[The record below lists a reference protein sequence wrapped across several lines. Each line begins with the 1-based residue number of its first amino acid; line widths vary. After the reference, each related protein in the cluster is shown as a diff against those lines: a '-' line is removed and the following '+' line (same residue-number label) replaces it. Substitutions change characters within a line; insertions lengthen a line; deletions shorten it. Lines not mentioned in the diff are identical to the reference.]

1 VSRVLYTI
9 ACGSPPARYVGRLV
23 EMAIA
28 CGWDVCVI
36 TTPDGR
42 NFVDATALAAATGFP
57 VRSGFKFPGD
67 LDVLP
72 DPNAIIV
79 APATVNTISKWSLG
93 IADTLAL
100 ALLIEGQGKGL
111 PIVAVPFTNTAMAAH
126 PAFLDG
132 VDRLRRWGISVL
144 FGDDVLKLHPP
155 GTGEARAADFP
166 WHLAWNALGQMVP
179 EVMSA
184 G

>member
-1 VSRVLYTI
+1 
-9 ACGSPPARYVGRLV
+9 
-23 EMAIA
+23 MAIA

-100 ALLIEGQGKGL
+100 ALLIEGQGRACRSSRSRS
-111 PIVAVPFTNTAMAAH
+111 PTPRWRRTRRSWTASIGCAAGASACCSATTSSSSIRRA
-126 PAFLDG
+126 P
-132 VDRLRRWGISVL
+132 VRLARLTFRGIW
-144 FGDDVLKLHPP
+144 P
-155 GTGEARAADFP
+155 GTRWER
-166 WHLAWNALGQMVP
+166 W
-179 EVMSA
+179 SRR
-184 G
+184 